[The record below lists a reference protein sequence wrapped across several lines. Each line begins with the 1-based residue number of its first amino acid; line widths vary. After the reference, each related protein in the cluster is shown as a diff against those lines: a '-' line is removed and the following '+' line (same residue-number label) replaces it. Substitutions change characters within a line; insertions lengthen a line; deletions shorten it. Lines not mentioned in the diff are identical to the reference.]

1 MKNLLYSLSVWL
13 LSVFAAIPSSA
24 ATIEFWTSE
33 TQSDRLKTIQ
43 LLMDAFCAINPDINV
58 RLMPVD
64 ENDMASQMAAASAA
78 GNMPGL
84 IEASSELIM
93 AFGGEGIIDVENT
106 TEIVN
111 GIGKDRFYRGALKM
125 VETPAA
131 GRYYGLPYHGWVQG
145 IWYREDWFRK
155 EGLEPP
161 DTWEN
166 ILKAARVFYKP
177 EQNQYGILI
186 GTNADVYS
194 EQCFTHLALS
204 NGANEFNS
212 KGELIFNSRET
223 METLKYYR
231 ELSRYTPPG
240 PQTWRARDY
249 YLQGRMAMFFY
260 STYIMD
266 DLAMA
271 EAAADSLTDKYFSGL
286 KGSSF
291 DPNLVDKTGVIT
303 SITGTLPATYGSI
316 VALGIIKQG
325 SAKHKEAIK
334 KLVDFMYEPAC
345 YITFLHMSPGGMIPV
360 LRDIS
365 GMKEYI
371 NDPEGILKRYGRSK
385 VEGIIK
391 GLDSIGSFA
400 MLEGN
405 TFPAAGDIYAKQ
417 IIPRMIYSV
426 VIEGRAPE
434 DAIAR
439 AEEQMKEVINR

>member
-1 MKNLLYSLSVWL
+1 MKYLLYPLSVWL
-13 LSVFAAIPSSA
+13 LLTLAAIPSSA
-24 ATIEFWTSE
+24 ATVKFWTSE

-43 LLMDAFCAINPDINV
+43 LLMDTFQAINPDIVV
-58 RLMPVD
+58 RLIPVD

-93 AFGGEGIIDVENT
+93 AFGEEGIIDVENT
-106 TEIVN
+106 TKIVN
-111 GIGKDRFYRGALKM
+111 SMDKDRFYRGALKM
-125 VETPAA
+125 VEMPDA
-131 GRYYGLPYHGWVQG
+131 GRYYGLPFHGWVQG

-177 EQNQYGILI
+177 ERNQYGILI
-186 GTNADVYS
+186 GTNTDVYS

-204 NGANEFNS
+204 NGAKEFNS
-212 KGELIFNSRET
+212 KGELIFNSKET
-223 METLKYYR
+223 IETLKYYK

-249 YLQGRMAMFFY
+249 FLQGRMAMFFY

-266 DLAMA
+266 DLALA

-286 KGSSF
+286 KGTSF
-291 DPNLVDKTGVIT
+291 DPQLVDKTGVIT
-303 SITGTLPATYGSI
+303 SITGTRPATYGSI
-316 VALGIIKQG
+316 VALAIV
-325 SAKHKEAIK
+325 KHDSDENREAIR

-360 LRDIS
+360 LRDIA
-365 GMKEYI
+365 GMTEYI

-385 VEGIIK
+385 VEGIIT

-400 MLEGN
+400 VLEGK

-426 VIEGRAPE
+426 TIGGTAPE

-439 AEEQMKEVINR
+439 AEEQMREVINK